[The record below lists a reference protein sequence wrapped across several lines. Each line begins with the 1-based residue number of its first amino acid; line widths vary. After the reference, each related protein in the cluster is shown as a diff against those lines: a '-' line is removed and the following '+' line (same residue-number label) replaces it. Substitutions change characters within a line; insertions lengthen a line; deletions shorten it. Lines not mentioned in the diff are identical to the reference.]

1 MEVIFSRLNFYSVC
15 LCSENENVE
24 TTQVFC
30 CSSRKMRIWLVINI
44 LCLIASFCCAGEES
58 ALWSTQAAVHI
69 SADRAGEAGEMV
81 HSLASLGEREV
92 LVGNPGT

>member
-1 MEVIFSRLNFYSVC
+1 MSCGL
-15 LCSENENVE
+15 
-24 TTQVFC
+24 
-30 CSSRKMRIWLVINI
+30 
-44 LCLIASFCCAGEES
+44 
-58 ALWSTQAAVHI
+58 TQAAVHI